1 MMTARTDQSLL
12 DELDTLEFRL
22 RRTNDESGLRRI
34 LVQLNEIRNESQNK
48 SQLVRARYFFLR
60 GMLYVKAGR
69 NHQISFLGASGETLI
84 YALELFIDSDSAIKG
99 AAHEDGWSKDLKTLQ
114 QRCAYEA
121 IVIVTVLKDWGR
133 DIASLQWPDTNSLDA
148 HTQRKVQAAI
158 RHGHMLPSRF

>member
-1 MMTARTDQSLL
+1 MMTARSDQSLL

-22 RRTNDESGLRRI
+22 RRTNDEAGLRRI
-34 LVQLNEIRNESQNK
+34 LVQFNEMRNESQTK

-69 NHQISFLGASGETLI
+69 NHRISFLGLSGETLL
-84 YALELFIDSDSAIKG
+84 YALELLIDSDHAIK
-99 AAHEDGWSKDLKTLQ
+99 AAAYEDGWSRDLRALQ

-121 IVIVTVLKDWGR
+121 IVIVTILKVWGR
-133 DIASLQWPDTNSLDA
+133 DIASLPWPDTNSLDA

-158 RHGHMLPSRF
+158 RHSHMLSSRF